1 MRQGFLAVA
10 ALAAGLIAFSP
21 AEAATA
27 PAKSTGIPKIAV
39 VDMQAV
45 MTQCQRGQ
53 EAGQALKQKQN
64 DLQAQADDLN
74 NKRKAMKD
82 ALDKADPKAT
92 NHDQLLKQFTDADNA
107 FQNFVGEARQLLQQ
121 RQQELFQPIQQ
132 ELITVLD
139 KYTKDNKIDILM
151 GKGGGALMASDNY
164 DVTKSVTEAMN
175 KDWAAQPKPAPAPTA
190 APSAS
195 TH

>member
-1 MRQGFLAVA
+1 MRQAFLAA
-10 ALAAGLIAFSP
+10 AVFAAGLTALSP
-21 AEAATA
+21 AQAATSS
-27 PAKSTGIPKIAV
+27 AKGTGVPKIAV
-39 VDMQAV
+39 VDVQGVMQ
-45 MTQCQRGQ
+45 QCQRGQ
-53 EAGQALKQKQN
+53 EALQSLKQKQN

-151 GKGGGALMASDNY
+151 GKGGGALMASDNF
-164 DVTKSVTEAMN
+164 DITKSVIVAMD
-175 KDWAAQPKPAPAPTA
+175 KDWASQPKPAPAPTA